1 MLESNLGNR
10 FVFNRTK
17 LSLAFIFIA
26 TGIRSFWGL
35 FFMCPT
41 FIKIIFV
48 GLIYLS
54 LLIFPYNSLKQ
65 SKRDFNKAGQF
76 ILVLLLILILIA
88 VFHGCLDDGSAITG
102 NKYVSLFFNE
112 YTLLLFFPPIFSY
125 LAVKEELWQYVKEIY
140 VIYLIY
146 SVLCLM
152 IFKFDPIIMSVF
164 LVPIFLP
171 YFHKFKKILV
181 YINIFAV
188 LYVGLI
194 VGDRKFI
201 VLLFFSLLA
210 YFSYVNNF
218 FRRFVKYISIFSV
231 LIPIGFLVYALSTG
245 DSPFEMANDL
255 NIKNSFNNS
264 KDLTADSRTFLYTE
278 LASDLSET
286 NSWMFGKGPIG
297 SYYSTFME
305 NISMDR
311 NADWG
316 DSSNRIQNEVTFLSY
331 LLKGGLVYAFCCFL
345 ILVIAI
351 LNAAFRGKNKF
362 VKSLAVILSGIYVNS
377 FMGDMAGCSLLQILI
392 WLIIGTCLSSK
403 WINYT
408 DEEILEKLKIN

>member
-1 MLESNLGNR
+1 MLEDNKS

-17 LSLAFIFIA
+17 LSLTLIFIA

-35 FFMCPT
+35 FFMCPL
-41 FIKIIFV
+41 FVKIIFS

-54 LLIFPYNSLKQ
+54 LLIFPYNSIKQ
-65 SKRDFNKAGQF
+65 SKNDFNKAGQF
-76 ILVLLLILILIA
+76 ILILLLTFILIA
-88 VFHGCLDDGSAITG
+88 LVRGCLDDGSAIPN
-102 NKYVSLFFNE
+102 NKYISLFFNE
-112 YTLLLFFPPIFSY
+112 YTLPLFFPAIFTY
-125 LAVKEELWQYVKEIY
+125 LAVKDDLWQYVKELY

-146 SVLCLM
+146 SVLCL
-152 IFKFDPIIMSVF
+152 IILKFDPIIMSVF

-171 YFHKFKKILV
+171 HFHKFKKILV
-181 YINIFAV
+181 YINIIAV

-194 VGDRKFI
+194 VGDRKYL
-201 VLLFFSLLA
+201 VLLLFSLLA
-210 YFSYVNNF
+210 YFSYVNNSF
-218 FRRFVKYISIFSV
+218 NKFVKYISIFSV
-231 LIPIGFLVYALSTG
+231 LIPICLLVYALSTG
-245 DSPFEMANDL
+245 NSPFEMANDL
-255 NIKNSFNNS
+255 NIKNSFNSS

-278 LASDLSET
+278 LSMDLTET
-286 NSWMFGKGPIG
+286 NSWIFGKGPIG
-297 SYYSTFME
+297 SYYSNVME
-305 NISMDR
+305 SISMDK

-331 LLKGGLVYAFCCFL
+331 LLKGGIVYAFCCFF

-351 LNAAFRGKNKF
+351 LNAVFRGKNKF
-362 VKSLAVILSGIYVNS
+362 VRSLAVILSGIFVNS
-377 FMGDMAGCSLLQILI
+377 FMGDMTGCSLFQILI